1 MFLEVVSTKLINE
14 QRLYICLILIPLVYI
29 IWRKITSSPPRRRV
43 IGYVKEIRTH
53 PVKSC
58 KPYHVKEIE
67 VSSFGLEFDRQ
78 FALLNEYGTFVTLR
92 KYPKFV
98 LIDQEI
104 LGDEIRLRAE
114 GMPDL
119 RLPLKMTKKDG
130 DHVADVTVWSITA
143 EGVHVSQEA
152 DDWFAQVLNLEG
164 CKLYCFP
171 TDGPPRRTRDKGQYE
186 VFENYD
192 NTPNTMMYTD
202 GSPVLILSQ
211 PSLVDLNDKYTE
223 EDLSMDRFRPNIV
236 LEGCKPYEEDTW
248 GRIQIGDDVI
258 MEGVYPSERCVAIN
272 VVPDKGAMSDK
283 SILKYLNENRSGPD
297 FTPHAHKLKGGLFGF
312 NYGVRKTGFIKIGD
326 PVYKLKE
333 LQTRSE
339 FMKND

>member
-43 IGYVKEIRTH
+43 VGYVKEIRTH

-152 DDWFAQVLNLEG
+152 DDWFAEILNLEG
-164 CKLYCFP
+164 CRLYCFP
-171 TDGPPRRTRDKGQYE
+171 SDGVPRKTKVKNVGQQ
-186 VFENYD
+186 FD
-192 NTPNTMMYTD
+192 MMFPD
-202 GSPVLILSQ
+202 GCPLLITSEASLSA
-211 PSLVDLNDKYTE
+211 LNMEYSH
-223 EDLSMDRFRPNIV
+223 EDIVMDRFRPNIV
-236 LEGCKPYEEDTW
+236 LGGCSSYQEDVLQH
-248 GRIQIGDDVI
+248 IQIGDHAV
-258 MEGVYPSERCVAIN
+258 MKGLWACERCVAIN
-272 VVPDKGAMSDK
+272 VD
-283 SILKYLNENRSGPD
+283 
-297 FTPHAHKLKGGLFGF
+297 TLKGEKSSYDLLKFLTRTRPGTVYNPKVKGGIFGY
-312 NYGVRKTGFIKIGD
+312 NYGVLKPGIIKLGD
-326 PVYKLKE
+326 PVYQL
-333 LQTRSE
+333 SS
-339 FMKND
+339 